1 MQHHNV
7 QTSKTRLFIS
17 WAGILFFESFQNTT
31 PTREEGMEEVVL
43 LSFPSLVCG
52 EEEKI
57 HCSTIAA
64 IALSCLTP
72 KGRGIHILD
81 DE

>member
-1 MQHHNV
+1 M
-7 QTSKTRLFIS
+7 SKLQKHGYSYLGLEFY
-17 WAGILFFESFQNTT
+17 FESFQNTT
-31 PTREEGMEEVVL
+31 PNREEGMEEVVL

-64 IALSCLTP
+64 ATFSCLTP